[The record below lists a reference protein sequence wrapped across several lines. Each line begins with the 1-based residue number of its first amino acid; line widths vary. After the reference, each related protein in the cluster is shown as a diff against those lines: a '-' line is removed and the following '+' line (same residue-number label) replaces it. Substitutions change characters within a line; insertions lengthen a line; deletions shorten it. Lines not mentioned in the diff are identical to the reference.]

1 MVSAAAAVTYYVFCY
16 GLIFSA
22 VQNRYRV
29 TDSLRIPSYR
39 ATLSRCVVHSKRHY
53 CFSNSL
59 NDDSIGID
67 EMVSPSIE
75 ASKHCIEAESDIYK
89 DTLSEYR
96 RVNNASSVISIIEPT
111 TLSSNNSDSERSSDS
126 SQMLKRDILRIAAP
140 ALAACIAEPALT
152 MVDMY
157 FVGTQRH
164 TVLAT
169 RGLAALSVTGSLFN
183 VVAAITYPLCSG
195 TTAMVARIGT
205 GSSEG
210 GRDDADALS
219 SVLVN
224 GLFLATVIGA
234 LFTTVIYKYAS
245 RLMSIMYGLDPSLLG
260 MTEQYLQVRGLS
272 LPFTLLS
279 YVMVGFCLAV
289 RDASTPM
296 ISIGVSSVANIV
308 GDYLLVHK
316 LGLGLL
322 GAAIAT
328 SIATVVSSLISISRL
343 STKYIHYD
351 KDLTVA
357 ANVRRWIGLLD
368 LEGMVRFFHTSIAL
382 LLGMVADTL
391 TYSAGAKVSSFVPMQ
406 QHSLAAYSSMS
417 TANVAAHQVAMQLW
431 WFLSY
436 FSSPISYAAQV
447 MLPKQRAQ
455 SKKNIT
461 IKLFQISA
469 CVATSCTALLAV
481 GLRVCPHLFTSDPIV
496 SGMLESIL
504 LPVLISQLFIGLTTA
519 LDGVFIGSNRMKEYT
534 AASLLSTAAAWT
546 YYRCVSMR
554 DRLGVAGTWN
564 GLLIFSAVR
573 ILFYAARMVASS
585 VVDSRRCKEE
595 SMMKSSTVA

>member
-1 MVSAAAAVTYYVFCY
+1 MVSAAVTYYVLCY
-16 GLIFSA
+16 GLIFSV
-22 VQNRYRV
+22 VQPTCRV
-29 TDSLRIPSYR
+29 TNCLRIPTYK
-39 ATLSRCVVHSKRHY
+39 AALSRCVVHSKRH

-59 NDDSIGID
+59 NGDATGID
-67 EMVSPSIE
+67 EIVSPSIE
-75 ASKHCIEAESDIYK
+75 FSKYCIEDEPSVPDIYQH
-89 DTLSEYR
+89 TLSEY
-96 RVNNASSVISIIEPT
+96 NASVISIEPT
-111 TLSSNNSDSERSSDS
+111 TSSSSNSDLERSADS
-126 SQMLKRDILRIAAP
+126 SQMLKRSILRIAAP
-140 ALAACIAEPALT
+140 AFAASIAEPALT

-157 FVGTQRH
+157 FIGTQRH

-195 TTAMVARIGT
+195 TTAMVARLGT
-205 GSSEG
+205 
-210 GRDDADALS
+210 GRDDEGDALS
-219 SVLVN
+219 SILVN
-224 GLFLATVIGA
+224 GLVLATVIGV
-234 LFTTVIYKYAS
+234 LFTTVIFKYAS

-260 MTEQYLQVRGLS
+260 MTERYLQVRGLS

-289 RDASTPM
+289 QDVSTPL

-328 SIATVVSSLISISRL
+328 SIATVLSSLISISRL
-343 STKYIHYD
+343 SAKYIHYD
-351 KDLTVA
+351 KDLSLAT
-357 ANVRRWIGLLD
+357 NIRRWFSLLD
-368 LEGMVRFFHTSIAL
+368 PEGMVRFFHTSLAL

-391 TYSAGAKVSSFVPMQ
+391 TYSAGSKVSSFVPI
-406 QHSLAAYSSMS
+406 QHSLAAYSSVS

-447 MLPKQRAQ
+447 ILPKQGAQ
-455 SKKNIT
+455 SKKVT
-461 IKLFQISA
+461 IKLLQISA
-469 CVATSCTALLAV
+469 WVTTSCTTLLAV
-481 GLRVCPHLFTSDPIV
+481 GLKMCPNLFTSDPIV
-496 SGMLESIL
+496 IGMLESIL
-504 LPVLISQLFIGLTTA
+504 PPVLISQFFIGLSTV
-519 LDGVFIGSNRMKEYT
+519 LDGVFIGTNRMKEYT

-554 DRLGVAGTWN
+554 DRLGVVGTFN
-564 GLLIFSAVR
+564 GLLIFSTLR
-573 ILFYAARMVASS
+573 LLFYIVRMATGS
-585 VVDSRRCKEE
+585 VVDRRRYEE
-595 SMMKSSTVA
+595 SVDDVK